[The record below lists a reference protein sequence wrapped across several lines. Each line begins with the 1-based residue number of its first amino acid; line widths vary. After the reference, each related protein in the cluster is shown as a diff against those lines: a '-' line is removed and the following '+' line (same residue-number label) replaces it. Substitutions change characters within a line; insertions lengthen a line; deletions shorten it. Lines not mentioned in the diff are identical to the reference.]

1 METED
6 VGVDE
11 VRQSLDVLDVLLVG
25 AQLGHFEA
33 VLRAELIGFI
43 VEHVVVKVVI
53 EESNNEPSIL
63 VVSYSSSVVA
73 LSSQVLESREGDLVI
88 LV

>member
-1 METED
+1 MEAED

-11 VRQSLDVLDVLLVG
+11 VRQSLNVLDVLLVG

-33 VLRAELIGFI
+33 VLRAEFIGFI

>member
-11 VRQSLDVLDVLLVG
+11 VRQSLNVLDVLLVG

>member
-1 METED
+1 
-6 VGVDE
+6 VDE
-11 VRQSLDVLDVLLVG
+11 VRQSLNVLDVLLVG

>member
-1 METED
+1 MEAED

-11 VRQSLDVLDVLLVG
+11 VRQSLNVLDVLLVG